1 MLRFILFVRRT
12 PKDERMM
19 SKFYLPFFSSFS
31 LLFCFVL
38 FVCCFFSIN
47 APQSHFSSEDDSF
60 EGCFEVYRSFYFHLN
75 DFPRI
80 LTRVRVV
87 WI

>member
-1 MLRFILFVRRT
+1 MLRFILFVHRT
-12 PKDERMM
+12 LKDERMM
-19 SKFYLPFFSSFS
+19 SKFYLPFFF
-31 LLFCFVL
+31 LLFLVVLFCFVCL
-38 FVCCFFSIN
+38 LFFSIY

>member
-1 MLRFILFVRRT
+1 MLRLRDKGARREDDVQVLFA
-12 PKDERMM
+12 
-19 SKFYLPFFSSFS
+19 FFS
-31 LLFCFVL
+31 LLFLVVLFCFVCLL
-38 FVCCFFSIN
+38 FFFSIN

-80 LTRVRVV
+80 LTRVKVV

>member
-1 MLRFILFVRRT
+1 
-12 PKDERMM
+12 M
-19 SKFYLPFFSSFS
+19 SKFYLPFFFPP
-31 LLFCFVL
+31 FPCCFVL
-38 FVCCFFSIN
+38 FVVFSVN

>member
-1 MLRFILFVRRT
+1 MLRFILFVHRT
-12 PKDERMM
+12 LKDERMM

-31 LLFCFVL
+31 LLFCFVFL
-38 FVCCFFSIN
+38 LFFSIN
-47 APQSHFSSEDDSF
+47 APQSHSSSEDDSF

-75 DFPRI
+75 AFPRI

>member
-1 MLRFILFVRRT
+1 MLRLRDKGARREDDVQVLFA
-12 PKDERMM
+12 
-19 SKFYLPFFSSFS
+19 FFF
-31 LLFCFVL
+31 LLFLVVLFCFVCLL
-38 FVCCFFSIN
+38 FFPIN

-80 LTRVRVV
+80 LTRMRGV

>member
-1 MLRFILFVRRT
+1 MLRLRDKGARREDDVQVLFAFFF
-12 PKDERMM
+12 P
-19 SKFYLPFFSSFS
+19 PFPC
-31 LLFCFVL
+31 CFVL
-38 FVCCFFSIN
+38 FGLFVIFFSIN